1 MHVSDFLTHWGL
13 VENPFAAEEARRDA
27 VFAKLSAT
35 EATHPDFEKIL
46 GSLERPSASIVF
58 GEKGSG
64 KTAIRL
70 QLAQR
75 VARWNDTHRDQAV
88 LFVAY
93 DDANPFLD
101 SFLQAW
107 ASQRSRKVASRRR
120 REERDANPLLD
131 FTLADHMDAI
141 LSLAVRRFV
150 DALLGDEAHE
160 HDAAARVA
168 SLRSAPLLVRRRLL
182 MLQALYDEPSRK
194 DRRRRLLQR
203 RLRIARWDRTQAWR
217 AAASVLWIAPL
228 WLAYMR
234 DFFLQ
239 LGDPRWSR
247 PLWLGLVAATAGLWA
262 VAAWRGFVWEAL
274 RLRGLARRL
283 AKALRSLGLAPAS
296 LRRAVANLPRAH
308 LAEIKRLLAEDP
320 LEARFELFE
329 SLLEAM
335 RAAGYAGAIVVVDR
349 VDEPVAVSGDPDR
362 MRAFVW
368 PLLNNK
374 FLQMEGVGFKLL
386 LPIELRHALMRES
399 SAFFQ
404 EARLDKQA
412 LIEQLAWTGATLYD
426 LCNAR
431 LRAAW
436 APDESK
442 GGEQAPPT
450 LVDLFDEDVH
460 KQDLIDALEQMR
472 QPRDAFKLLYQCMQ
486 EHCARVTNDAPVW
499 RIPRHVLE
507 TVRRMQAERVQLL
520 ARGVRPA

>member
-1 MHVSDFLTHWGL
+1 MHVSDFLAHWGL
-13 VENPFAAEEARRDA
+13 QENPFAAEEARRDA
-27 VFAKLSAT
+27 VFARLSPA
-35 EATHPDFEKIL
+35 EASHPDFEKIL

-75 VARWNDTHRDQAV
+75 VARWNDTHRDRAA

-107 ASQRSRKVASRRR
+107 SSHAGRKVASRRR
-120 REERDANPLLD
+120 RDERPVEPLQD

-141 LSLAVRRFV
+141 LSLTTRRLV
-150 DALLGDEAHE
+150 DELLESEERDRL
-160 HDAAARVA
+160 D
-168 SLRSAPLLVRRRLL
+168 SLRQAPLHVKQGLL
-182 MLQALYDEPSRK
+182 LAQALYDEPP
-194 DRRRRLLQR
+194 RRLARQR
-203 RLRIARWDRTQAWR
+203 RLRRALGVARLSGAGLWR
-217 AAASVLWIAPL
+217 AAACSLWIVPL

-234 DFFLQ
+234 DFILQ
-239 LGDPRWSR
+239 LGDERWSR
-247 PLWLGLVAATAGLWA
+247 PLWLGLVTAAAGLWA
-262 VAAWRGFVWEAL
+262 VAALRGFVWEAL
-274 RLRGLARRL
+274 RLRGLAKKL
-283 AKALRSLGLAPAS
+283 AKALRPLGLAPGPV
-296 LRRAVANLPRAH
+296 RRALARLPRPSLSQAR
-308 LAEIKRLLAEDP
+308 RLLAEDP
-320 LEARFELFE
+320 IEARFELFE
-329 SLLEAM
+329 SLLAAM
-335 RAAGYAGAIVVVDR
+335 RSAGYVGAVVVVDR
-349 VDEPVAVSGDPDR
+349 VDEPVAIAGDPDR

-412 LIEQLAWTGATLYD
+412 LVEQLAWTGATLYD

-431 LRAAW
+431 LRAAF
-436 APDESK
+436 APDQSL
-442 GGEQAPPT
+442 GGEQTPPT
-450 LVDLFDEDVH
+450 LVDLFDEEVH

-472 QPRDAFKLLYQCMQ
+472 QPRDAFKLLYQCIQ
-486 EHCARVTNDAPVW
+486 EHCARVTSDAPAW